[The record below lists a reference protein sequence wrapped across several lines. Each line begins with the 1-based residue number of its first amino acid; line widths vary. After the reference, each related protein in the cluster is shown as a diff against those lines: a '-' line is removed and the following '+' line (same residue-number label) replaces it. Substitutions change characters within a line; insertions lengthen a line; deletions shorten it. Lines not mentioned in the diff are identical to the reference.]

1 MKNLILIQPKDI
13 NVIRY
18 FKKTR
23 RKLIRTHVMVTDE
36 GQNGDTGLIVVRI
49 SDCFK

>member
-23 RKLIRTHVMVTDE
+23 RKLIRTHVMVANKE
-36 GQNGDTGLIVVRI
+36 QNGDTALIVVRI
-49 SDCFK
+49 RDCFK